1 MTKIVFDVRPIK
13 MNEQIDQKILS
24 DKAWMEEA
32 KNINI
37 FVVPNVPSE
46 KLEKYIS
53 LAKDFL
59 QKNNVE
65 IKDSYVDKFSS
76 SGVLSVKINFPTTSK
91 LLQSSSF
98 VFRVHE
104 TPKLEAQEVREGEAS
119 HVISESKSAI
129 RGSVTIGDPASHVAS
144 LPEVCVIDT
153 GVNQIAPLQG
163 LISHA
168 SKEPNMPDDFDHND
182 HGTSVAYL
190 VAYGEGGSP
199 EHSSFRTR

>member
-1 MTKIVFDVRPIK
+1 MKELQSKLLTFLNEDKTKVLVASGIDTLDQAAQSSGFSRSMTKIVFDVRPIK

-129 RGSVTIGDPASHVAS
+129 RGSVTIG
-144 LPEVCVIDT
+144 E
-153 GVNQIAPLQG
+153 
-163 LISHA
+163 
-168 SKEPNMPDDFDHND
+168 
-182 HGTSVAYL
+182 
-190 VAYGEGGSP
+190 
-199 EHSSFRTR
+199 SSQSCC